1 MSYCLNPN
9 CQSPENTEST
19 NLCLSCASKLLL
31 KEQYR
36 AIKPIGEGGFGRTFL
51 AEEKS
56 SGKRCVIKQFFPQQQ
71 SNIQKASELFRQE
84 AQQLEQLGKHPQ
96 IPELFDYFEE
106 ERHQYLVQ
114 EYIPG
119 ENLATVLADE
129 GNFDEYQILHLLND
143 LLPVLQVIH
152 NHQVIHRDIKP
163 ENIIRRHGSNQLV
176 LVDFGAAKLATET
189 RLAKTGTVIG
199 SAAYTAPEQARGK
212 AIFAS
217 DLYSLAVTCIHLLTQ
232 IPPFDL
238 FDSTEGIWIWRNYLK
253 TPISNELGQ
262 IIDKMLPS
270 ATKDRYQSAGEV
282 LQYLNASPQEVFAY
296 DKTPRKLFKKKWLFG
311 STLLLALAGTWYF
324 TSFPKQS
331 VEPQNI
337 STQQS
342 QPQIIANTP
351 GLHAQSPDGKEQL
364 LPLQHTEVMAK
375 VAGNVARVEVTQ
387 TFTNPFNNPLE
398 AVYVFPLP
406 DEAAV
411 DDMEIIVGDRIIRGT
426 IKKRGEAKRIYQEAK
441 QQGKTAAL
449 LEQEKDNIFTQS
461 LANIKPGE
469 KIQVTIRYTDS
480 MKFEEGSYEFVFP
493 TVVGERYIPENTNNS
508 HVQNTDK
515 DIVCF
520 QNTNFVVGAK
530 HLGDKLLGKPKVLC
544 PNASPSDGLQTH
556 HNPIFGLFGGN
567 KHGQDIGITVEI
579 EAGVPISDIQSPS
592 HQINTTQE
600 GRIVRVQLD
609 KDDKIPDKDLILRYR
624 VSSSATQYTVLTQAD
639 ERGGHFATYFIPAL
653 QYQTQEIVPKDVVF
667 LIDTSGSQSGAPMEQ
682 SKELMRGFVK
692 GLNPQDTFTV
702 INFSNTNTQL
712 SPTPLANTE
721 ANRTKAIA
729 YINRLE
735 ANGGT
740 ELMNGIRTVE
750 NFPAAE
756 AGRLRSIVLITDG
769 LIGNDEEIIAE
780 VQKNL
785 KQGNRL
791 YSFGVG
797 NSVNRFLIDRLA
809 EVGQGIAEVISQ
821 NEPAKPVVDKFLQ
834 RLNNPVLTNIE
845 LTWEGTGKSPEI
857 YPNRV
862 PDLFANQPLVV
873 FGKKLDGGSGILRVK
888 GIAAGGK
895 VYEQT
900 FPINF
905 NQGQGNP
912 AIAQL
917 WGRARIKELM
927 YQMFRGETPEGIA
940 AITNTALAYRLLSK
954 YTAFIAVTEEV
965 RVAPNSQ
972 RQAVKVPVEK
982 PDEIGIKIFGG
993 DVASAPE
1000 PSQVLAV
1007 LALGIYLILKR
1018 KNPR

>member
-9 CQSPENTEST
+9 CQAPENTEST

-51 AEEKS
+51 AEDKS

-129 GNFDEYQILHLLND
+129 GNFDESQIYQLLND

-176 LVDFGAAKLATET
+176 LVDFGAAKLVTET

-232 IPPFDL
+232 LPPFDL
-238 FDSTEGIWIWRNYLK
+238 FDSTEGIWIWRDYLK

-296 DKTPRKLFKKKWLFG
+296 GKTPRKLFKKKWLFG

-493 TVVGERYIPENTNNS
+493 TVVGERYISGEATNKQVNDTS
-508 HVQNTDK
+508 R
-515 DIVCF
+515 I
-520 QNTNFVVGAK
+520 
-530 HLGDKLLGKPKVLC
+530 
-544 PNASPSDGLQTH
+544 
-556 HNPIFGLFGGN
+556 NPILGLFGGN

-579 EAGVPISDIQSPS
+579 EAGLPISNIQSPS
-592 HQINTTQE
+592 HQINATQE

-624 VSSSATQYTVLTQAD
+624 VASNETQSTVLTQAD

-667 LIDTSGSQSGAPMEQ
+667 LIDTSGSQKGAPMEQ
-682 SKELMRGFVK
+682 SKELMRGFVN

-721 ANRTKAIA
+721 VNRAKAIA
-729 YINRLE
+729 YINRLQ
-735 ANGGT
+735 ADGGT

-750 NFPAAE
+750 NFPAAK

-785 KQGNRL
+785 KPGNRL

-797 NSVNRFLIDRLA
+797 SSVNRFLIDRLA

-845 LTWEGTGKSPEI
+845 LTWEGTGRSPEI

-972 RQAVKVPVEK
+972 PHAVKVPVKK
-982 PDEIGIKIFGG
+982 PHGIGEEMSGG

-1018 KNPR
+1018 KNHR